1 MKGGGSHVFS
11 SDVKHELAGIQ
22 EERVCCRMAEAY
34 GLAEFGH
41 AFSTRAVSL
50 QTENE
55 AVARLYAAV
64 LGEAGGIPLSV
75 TEGKG
80 LYTAAAAER
89 EDRLRLLQP
98 VRPCADGC
106 RVRLNRANLECDQCP
121 AAFVRGAFYPV
132 GP

>member
-1 MKGGGSHVFS
+1 MSFS

-80 LYTAAAAER
+80 LYTAAAAE
-89 EDRLRLLQP
+89 EK
-98 VRPCADGC
+98 V
-106 RVRLNRANLECDQCP
+106 
-121 AAFVRGAFYPV
+121 
-132 GP
+132 

>member
-1 MKGGGSHVFS
+1 MSFS

-55 AVARLYAAV
+55 AVARLS
-64 LGEAGGIPLSV
+64 LIHI
-75 TEGKG
+75 
-80 LYTAAAAER
+80 
-89 EDRLRLLQP
+89 
-98 VRPCADGC
+98 
-106 RVRLNRANLECDQCP
+106 
-121 AAFVRGAFYPV
+121 
-132 GP
+132 